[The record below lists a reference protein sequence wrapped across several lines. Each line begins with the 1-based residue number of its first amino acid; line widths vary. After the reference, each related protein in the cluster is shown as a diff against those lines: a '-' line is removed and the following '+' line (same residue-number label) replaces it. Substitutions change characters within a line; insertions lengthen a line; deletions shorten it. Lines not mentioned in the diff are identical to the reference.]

1 MTKVCNALSAAIKS
15 KFFVDEYVPQITTN
29 PNYMHDL
36 VSESQEY
43 LDFSVDQQ
51 GYVIKLN
58 GNIVHDLTSYCQG
71 TSYIFYQ
78 GKPYPV

>member
-1 MTKVCNALSAAIKS
+1 
-15 KFFVDEYVPQITTN
+15 
-29 PNYMHDL
+29 MHDL